1 MSFRTVCPSHLV
13 VVGKTRI
20 ACNNV
25 WDKSCIR
32 FLSLTTTEAQPQ
44 TWLRW
49 GEIASKLNFVTWDD
63 PRPKCLYNMCLQQWH
78 FSAVSPLCVYISSP
92 RLNRGLKSHRND
104 LTKKFEKSQ
113 VIIRCANSVW
123 PWQWN
128 DSNVR
133 FISYGCCNPE
143 AIELAHV
150 LYSERLTSLARVEG
164 QREKHDKAGRF
175 KLFVN
180 GSPKQQA
187 LYSRT
192 LSLERTSL
200 ASKSMT
206 GGCVRLLATK
216 LLSVGARRTLASG
229 YARVHFARNWQSN
242 CFSMLCPKPWMKVV
256 LPSSSL
262 SKDEWQSIR
271 NHQDPNIY

>member
-1 MSFRTVCPSHLV
+1 M
-13 VVGKTRI
+13 
-20 ACNNV
+20 
-25 WDKSCIR
+25 
-32 FLSLTTTEAQPQ
+32 
-44 TWLRW
+44 
-49 GEIASKLNFVTWDD
+49 
-63 PRPKCLYNMCLQQWH
+63 
-78 FSAVSPLCVYISSP
+78 
-92 RLNRGLKSHRND
+92 
-104 LTKKFEKSQ
+104 
-113 VIIRCANSVW
+113 
-123 PWQWN
+123 
-128 DSNVR
+128 
-133 FISYGCCNPE
+133 
-143 AIELAHV
+143 AHV

-216 LLSVGARRTLASG
+216 LLSVDARRTLASG

-242 CFSMLCPKPWMKVV
+242 CFSMLCPKPWMKAV

-262 SKDEWQSIR
+262 SKD
-271 NHQDPNIY
+271 D